1 MVGDLPEIIKFPPI
15 FQFFSKTFEQSGD
28 LFDFLPKVLTF
39 RYWLKIIYLF
49 KDLNSSASSS
59 PLELCINFEEQNPSA
74 KCTEHEKI
82 CFETSICTRFT

>member
-1 MVGDLPEIIKFPPI
+1 MVGDLPEITKFPPI

-49 KDLNSSASSS
+49 KDLNSSTSRNLKHFGNPKNENLLRS
-59 PLELCINFEEQNPSA
+59 PKFYGENEFCNQKWVF
-74 KCTEHEKI
+74 
-82 CFETSICTRFT
+82 

>member
-1 MVGDLPEIIKFPPI
+1 MVGDLPEITKFPPI

-49 KDLNSSASSS
+49 KDLNSSASRNLKHFGNSKNENFNFGFWS
-59 PLELCINFEEQNPSA
+59 NFGKSRKKNRKINLF
-74 KCTEHEKI
+74 
-82 CFETSICTRFT
+82 